1 MGEGDQVREDQAGV
15 RRATASGACLCM
27 MRNPGLRAPG
37 FHYWS
42 ASRSKPHP
50 GPVLRFHSTSTN
62 SPRWHDTHLWR
73 ANLKLRSAQ
82 AFSNSAGQRNDQP
95 DRARPR
101 AVVAAAQPHRPIAVH
116 CSSAGLAQRVRFRTH
131 TWALRTGAVR
141 IRIPTWVLRTDAVHT
156 RSRTAAPRTGPVH
169 NRSRS
174 WARRIRVVRLHSH
187 SRVLRTPLF
196 HIHCR
201 SRGLRT
207 QLLH

>member
-116 CSSAGLAQRVRFRTH
+116 CSSAGLAQRGPFPYPY
-131 TWALRTGAVR
+131 LG
-141 IRIPTWVLRTDAVHT
+141 PTYGRGPYPYPNLGLRTDAVHT

-174 WARRIRVVRLHSH
+174 WARRTR
-187 SRVLRTPLF
+187 
-196 HIHCR
+196 
-201 SRGLRT
+201 RGPSP
-207 QLLH
+207 